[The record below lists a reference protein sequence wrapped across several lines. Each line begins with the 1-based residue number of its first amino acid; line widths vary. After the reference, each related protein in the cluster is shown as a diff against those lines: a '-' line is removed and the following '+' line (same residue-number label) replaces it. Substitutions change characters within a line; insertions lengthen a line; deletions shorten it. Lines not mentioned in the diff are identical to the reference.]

1 MATQE
6 ERGRGTG
13 ARNSGATFLYPGRM
27 PMCDMWEKH
36 EQGHLIPPYSI
47 VYNVDG
53 EDDRPLTEVRRLV
66 LTQYHRARAAGNT
79 AWIVGMQMACLSSG
93 AFPYEWILTYIP
105 AEHDS
110 ENIKESWP
118 NKGRACPGV
127 LAEVPRR
134 RGGSAC
140 RHSGENPPVR
150 FSASPR
156 NHKKRRHQRCRE
168 RRREHLEGAAA
179 GGPPRNHKKRSGPP
193 VKPTSSGAEARAL
206 GRGSFQCCG
215 SPGLPPPRAPPQRA
229 QPLTVFGNA

>member
-1 MATQE
+1 
-6 ERGRGTG
+6 
-13 ARNSGATFLYPGRM
+13 M

-118 NKGRACPGV
+118 KCPG
-127 LAEVPRR
+127 AGTREKTPQ
-134 RGGSAC
+134 
-140 RHSGENPPVR
+140 
-150 FSASPR
+150 SASPVFS
-156 NHKKRRHQRCRE
+156 RE
-168 RRREHLEGAAA
+168 
-179 GGPPRNHKKRSGPP
+179 
-193 VKPTSSGAEARAL
+193 
-206 GRGSFQCCG
+206 
-215 SPGLPPPRAPPQRA
+215 GLHVIIRK
-229 QPLTVFGNA
+229 G